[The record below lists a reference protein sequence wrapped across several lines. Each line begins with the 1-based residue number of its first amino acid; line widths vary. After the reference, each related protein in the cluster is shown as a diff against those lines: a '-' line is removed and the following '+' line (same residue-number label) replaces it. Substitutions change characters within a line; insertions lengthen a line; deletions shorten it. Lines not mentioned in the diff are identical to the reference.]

1 MAKGKARPAYGI
13 RKPTGGAGGG
23 GGGGG
28 GMAGQLQRLQEEFA
42 RTQERLGDETVE
54 VTVGGGAVKAVM
66 TGHQKL
72 LSVTISP
79 DVVDPEGKPLDTW
92 LRELNA
98 WVVKFQLQT
107 VPGVTDILSIGGHVL
122 QYQIR
127 VNPSALLQY
136 ALTLED
142 LVAAVNANNRN
153 VGGQFL
159 VLGSEEHL
167 VRGVGLVESLEDLR
181 NVAVKDDAGRPILL
195 SDVAEVEYG
204 NEIRR
209 GAKSSRAWS

>member
-13 RKPTGGAGGG
+13 RKPTGGAAGG

-79 DVVDPEGKPLDTW
+79 DVVDPEDVEMLQDMII
-92 LRELNA
+92 A
-98 WVVKFQLQT
+98 VVNEAIERSQGLAAEQMQGLT
-107 VPGVTDILSIGGHVL
+107 GGLSIPG
-122 QYQIR
+122 
-127 VNPSALLQY
+127 
-136 ALTLED
+136 LT
-142 LVAAVNANNRN
+142 
-153 VGGQFL
+153 
-159 VLGSEEHL
+159 
-167 VRGVGLVESLEDLR
+167 
-181 NVAVKDDAGRPILL
+181 
-195 SDVAEVEYG
+195 
-204 NEIRR
+204 
-209 GAKSSRAWS
+209 